1 MNQEE
6 ERERLVHYLSREIR
20 DHRVLDAMRRVPRQ
34 RFVPLAEQYMAYED
48 RPLPIGE
55 GQTISQ
61 PFIVA
66 LMTQALDL
74 KGTEK
79 VLELGAGS
87 GYQAAILAELA
98 REVITIERVESL
110 AEHARETLDALGYT
124 NVRVYLAKQ
133 TLGWP
138 LQAPYDAIMVTAG
151 APKVPATLVDQLT
164 IGGRMVIPVGSMWDQ
179 DLLLVVRN
187 KKGYT
192 AESLTPCRFV
202 PLIGDEAW
210 SET

>member
-1 MNQEE
+1 MNLDE
-6 ERERLVHYLSREIR
+6 ERERLVRYLGREVR
-20 DHRVLDAMRRVPRQ
+20 DHRVLNALLRVPREL
-34 RFVPLAEQYMAYED
+34 FVPESERHMAYED

-66 LMTQALDL
+66 LMTQALNL

-98 REVITIERVESL
+98 RQVVTVERLSSL
-110 AEHARETLDALGYT
+110 ADQARETL
-124 NVRVYLAKQ
+124 Q
-133 TLGWP
+133 TLGYDNVKVYVAEQALGWP
-138 LQAPYDAIMVTAG
+138 PEAPYDAIVVTAA
-151 APKVPATLVDQLT
+151 APKVPQTLLDQLVV
-164 IGGRMVIPVGSMWDQ
+164 GGRMVIPVGSKWDQ
-179 DLLLVVRN
+179 DLLLVV
-187 KKGYT
+187 KQEHGHT
-192 AESLTPCRFV
+192 ADCLTPCRFV

-210 SET
+210 NED

>member
-1 MNQEE
+1 MLNAIRRVRRELFVPPA
-6 ERERLVHYLSREIR
+6 ERLR
-20 DHRVLDAMRRVPRQ
+20 
-34 RFVPLAEQYMAYED
+34 AYED

-66 LMTQALDL
+66 LMTQALNL
-74 KGTEK
+74 SGTEK

-98 REVITIERVESL
+98 REVITVERIKSL
-110 AEHARETLDALGYT
+110 ADHARKTLENLGYA
-124 NVRVYLAKQ
+124 NVKVYLAEE

-138 LQAPYDAIMVTAG
+138 AGAPYEAIMVTAG
-151 APKVPATLVDQLT
+151 APQIPPNLLDQLT

-179 DLLLVVRN
+179 DLLLVLKK
-187 KKGYT
+187 KKGFT
-192 AESLTPCRFV
+192 TNSLTPCRFV
-202 PLIGDEAW
+202 PLIGEGAW
-210 SET
+210 SDD